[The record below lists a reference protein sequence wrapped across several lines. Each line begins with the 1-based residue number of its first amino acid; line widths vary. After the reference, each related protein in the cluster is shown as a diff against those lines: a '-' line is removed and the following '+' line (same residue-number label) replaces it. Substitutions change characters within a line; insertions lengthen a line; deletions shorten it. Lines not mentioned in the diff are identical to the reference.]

1 MNPIFA
7 AVASDPGR
15 VRSRNEDAVCW
26 DPQLRCA
33 IVLDGMGGHAGG
45 SEASRVG
52 LEAAIAALREEA
64 TGSAALR
71 AAHLAIVACAEEHPE
86 WKGMGA
92 TGVLARIGDD
102 VVDVAWVGDSRAYLF
117 RGGALSPLTRDHSF
131 VESLVVRGDLTREE
145 ARRHPQRNVVTRSLG
160 IGDPEPAAARVRLQ
174 PGDAVL
180 LCSDGLTDELPDEQI
195 AEFLAAGGTLRRRV
209 DQLVERANAAGGRDN
224 VTVALIEAPG
234 DPSRSETLRAVAL
247 GTFAALV
254 VGGLVWGL
262 KTFL

>member
-1 MNPIFA
+1 VNPVVA
-7 AVASDPGR
+7 AVATDPGR

-33 IVLDGMGGHAGG
+33 VVLDGMGGHAGG

-52 LEAAIAALREEA
+52 LEAAIGALREQA
-64 TGSAALR
+64 SGSAALR

-102 VVDVAWVGDSRAYLF
+102 GVDVAWVGDSRAYLY
-117 RGGALSPLTRDHSF
+117 RSGALSPLTRDHSF
-131 VESLVVRGDLTREE
+131 VESLVARGELTREE

-160 IGDPEPAAARVRLQ
+160 IGDAEPASARVRLQ
-174 PGDAVL
+174 AGDAVL

-195 AEFLAAGGTLRRRV
+195 AELLAAGGTLRRRV
-209 DQLVERANAAGGRDN
+209 DRLVARAKAAGGRDN
-224 VTVALIEAPG
+224 VSVALVEAPG
-234 DPSRSETLRAVAL
+234 DPSRREVLRAVLL
-247 GTFAALV
+247 GAGAALV
-254 VGGLVWGL
+254 VGLLAWLL
-262 KTFL
+262 KDFP